1 MAKKDYHE
9 VRNSYNNGEG
19 FYTIDA
25 WKTADCNEEGKV
37 VAVIEENSGNVY
49 FINATARN
57 SEKVQNAIR
66 ERLTSIFEKKKSEI
80 MKRL

>member
-25 WKTADCNEEGKV
+25 WQTADCNEEGKV